1 MCKSNGEL
9 VNHLLLRCP
18 ITWDLWDMV
27 FSLFGVCWVMPKGVE
42 DLLACWA
49 GRCGKG
55 EAASLWKIIPH
66 CLIWTIWCERNARTF
81 TGVEA
86 TVPALKF
93 SFLQTLFEWTT
104 TLNIAHS
111 ETMADM
117 LDLCSF
123 HS

>member
-1 MCKSNGEL
+1 
-9 VNHLLLRCP
+9 
-18 ITWDLWDMV
+18 
-27 FSLFGVCWVMPKGVE
+27 MPKGVE
-42 DLLACWA
+42 DLLACRA

-66 CLIWTIWCERNARTF
+66 CLTWTIWCERNARTF

-111 ETMADM
+111 DTMADM